1 MLGKFNIAIIGY
13 GYWGPN
19 LVRNFSGL
27 DNCQVAYVCDQRVEQ
42 LALVAKHHP
51 SIATTSDYQH
61 VLADTSVN
69 AVAIATPVST
79 HFTLAMQ
86 ALAAGKHVWIEKPL
100 TTTSQQASLLIE
112 EAKRRKL
119 ILFVDHTFVY
129 TPAVRRIKQLIDL
142 NELGDIYYYDSTRVN
157 LGLFQS
163 DVSVLWDLA
172 VHDLAIMD
180 YLLGLQPSAVSAT
193 GIAHVPRAP
202 ENMAYL
208 TLFFDRKSRPLIAHV
223 HVNWL
228 SPIKIRRT
236 LIGGSQKM
244 IVYDDLD
251 ATEKIKLYDKGI
263 MVANDTESQYQR
275 RVGYRTGDMIAP
287 QLLMTEALHVAAAH
301 FVGCCQTGETPITD
315 GNAGLRVICILEAA
329 SESLSRNGYPINL

>member
-1 MLGKFNIAIIGY
+1 
-13 GYWGPN
+13 
-19 LVRNFSGL
+19 
-27 DNCQVAYVCDQRVEQ
+27 
-42 LALVAKHHP
+42 
-51 SIATTSDYQH
+51 
-61 VLADTSVN
+61 
-69 AVAIATPVST
+69 
-79 HFTLAMQ
+79 MQ

-100 TTTSQQASLLIE
+100 AATSKQAEQLIE

-129 TPAVRRIKQLIDL
+129 TPAVRKIKQLIDQ
-142 NELGDIYYYDSTRVN
+142 NVLGDIYYYDSTRVN

-180 YLLGLQPSAVSAT
+180 YLLGLQPSVVSAT
-193 GIAHVPRAP
+193 GVAHITRSP

-208 TLFFDRKSRPLIAHV
+208 TLFFNSKNPPLIAHV

-263 MVANDTESQYQR
+263 MVADDTESQYQR

-287 QLLMTEALHVAAAH
+287 QLAMMEALQVAATH
-301 FVGCCQTGETPITD
+301 FATCCNTGSTPETD
-315 GNAGLRVICILEAA
+315 GNAGLRVIRILEAA
-329 SESLSRNGYPINL
+329 AQSLSQNGHPIDV

>member
-1 MLGKFNIAIIGY
+1 MENKFMLGKFNIAIIGY

-129 TPAVRRIKQLIDL
+129 TPAVQRIKQLIDL
-142 NELGDIYYYDSTRVN
+142 NELGDIYYYDSTK
-157 LGLFQS
+157 
-163 DVSVLWDLA
+163 
-172 VHDLAIMD
+172 
-180 YLLGLQPSAVSAT
+180 
-193 GIAHVPRAP
+193 
-202 ENMAYL
+202 
-208 TLFFDRKSRPLIAHV
+208 TLD
-223 HVNWL
+223 
-228 SPIKIRRT
+228 
-236 LIGGSQKM
+236 
-244 IVYDDLD
+244 
-251 ATEKIKLYDKGI
+251 
-263 MVANDTESQYQR
+263 
-275 RVGYRTGDMIAP
+275 
-287 QLLMTEALHVAAAH
+287 
-301 FVGCCQTGETPITD
+301 
-315 GNAGLRVICILEAA
+315 
-329 SESLSRNGYPINL
+329 